1 MQVHRREWLITRKVT
16 SARDII
22 SVPRLYALSQLSWAP
37 STCIT
42 LYPCS
47 MHIYTHIAS
56 AGTLAL
62 EPSSKNN
69 ARTFKS
75 VVYNIY
81 ATVCYCCSASF
92 DLFAPWA
99 TLNDDLYVEL
109 WNLVSLSCMD
119 AVGQTSCTDFTEAN
133 RANGLLLSAADW
145 WISLMAYYVCHGAIC
160 ALLSID
166 FTKFHIRCTV

>member
-1 MQVHRREWLITRKVT
+1 MLSRSWVEPHPRALHFILAACIYIVH
-16 SARDII
+16 A
-22 SVPRLYALSQLSWAP
+22 Y
-37 STCIT
+37 
-42 LYPCS
+42 
-47 MHIYTHIAS
+47 S